1 MFEYKPLLKERTE
14 QQERLTDLQ
23 AKREHLK
30 RQYLRFYQMKKKVK
44 DKQTEERVE
53 KYKRQILRMLGR
65 E

>member
-1 MFEYKPLLKERTE
+1 MFYYDKLLKERIA
-14 QQERLTDLQ
+14 QQERLTNLR

-44 DKQTEERVE
+44 DKQIKERIE
-53 KYKRQILRMLGR
+53 KYKRQILRMLER